1 MKEGIMTGVK
11 IIKNKGKKQLKKSLI
26 VNLLGSILM
35 KKALTFL
42 EPKIKYLGIKEVNK
56 KLTKKSLIE
65 KLSIRLLSLEFKS
78 NDSIKTKCLRYAVK
92 KILPKL

>member
-35 KKALTFL
+35 KKALTFS

-65 KLSIRLLSLEFKS
+65 KLSIRLLS
-78 NDSIKTKCLRYAVK
+78 
-92 KILPKL
+92 